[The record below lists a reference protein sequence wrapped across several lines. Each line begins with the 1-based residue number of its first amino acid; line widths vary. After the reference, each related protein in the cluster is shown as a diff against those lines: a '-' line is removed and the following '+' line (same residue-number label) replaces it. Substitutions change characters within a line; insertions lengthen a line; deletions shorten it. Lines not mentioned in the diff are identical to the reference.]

1 MVAVPHGEKADLDQV
16 REDFPFP
23 NIINTHCIAKTNFFI
38 ILIGDQPASLLE
50 NFRQFLD
57 LDWRKVWKYFVYLE
71 EFQRFLR
78 LSAVKSLEI
87 TC

>member
-16 REDFPFP
+16 RRDFPFF
-23 NIINTHCIAKTNFFI
+23 NIINAHCIAKTNFFI

-50 NFRQFLD
+50 NFCQFLD